1 VLYWAIK
8 GDDAQARFEDSP
20 QDMFHQIMSGSFLF
34 QGLTNQTIQHDQAWL
49 FAQLGKHME
58 RCDMTCRIIET
69 KHDILRAAESELD
82 EPTRN
87 IHWMAVLRSCCSI
100 NEYRRAYPGH
110 MEPARVAAFL
120 ILAPHFPRSVAYS
133 VRHAHDAASRIRSAV
148 NPHTIEQAERILGRL
163 NGQLT
168 NADAAE
174 LTSGDLSVFLR
185 NTVAQIRVAN
195 EAIYKAYFL
204 R

>member
-1 VLYWAIK
+1 
-8 GDDAQARFEDSP
+8 
-20 QDMFHQIMSGSFLF
+20 
-34 QGLTNQTIQHDQAWL
+34 
-49 FAQLGKHME
+49 
-58 RCDMTCRIIET
+58 
-69 KHDILRAAESELD
+69 
-82 EPTRN
+82 
-87 IHWMAVLRSCCSI
+87 MAVLRSCCSI

-110 MEPARVAAFL
+110 MEPSRVAAFL

-133 VRHAHDAASRIRSAV
+133 IRHAHDAASRIRSTV

-168 NADAAE
+168 NADATE
-174 LTSGDLSVFLR
+174 LVSGDLSVFLR
-185 NTVAQIRVAN
+185 STVAQIRVAN